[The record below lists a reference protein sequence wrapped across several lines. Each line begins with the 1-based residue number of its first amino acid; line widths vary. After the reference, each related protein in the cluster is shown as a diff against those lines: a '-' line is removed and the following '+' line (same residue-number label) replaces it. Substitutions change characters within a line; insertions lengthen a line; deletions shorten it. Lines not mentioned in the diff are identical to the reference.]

1 MDSKLLSK
9 TNMGGVATIILVIL
23 LCQARFFNFLVG
35 TTLGRAVLVFLVL
48 GISCVHHILGVIAV
62 LAIVVIYNQ
71 SNVDYMEGFTKGP
84 ADDKSKNDKKMGTAV
99 IKVAPKAA
107 TDKNVAADKK
117 PDADKKVAA
126 DKKAMDAKKSM
137 DDSKK
142 PVAREGFNLL
152 DSERVMQK
160 GKRASDFM
168 GVADTRKQ
176 SDDAVEPNDPSCF
189 ADQAAQF

>member
-1 MDSKLLSK
+1 
-9 TNMGGVATIILVIL
+9 MGGVATIILVIL

-71 SNVDYMEGFTKGP
+71 SNVDYMEGFTEGGVK
-84 ADDKSKNDKKMGTAV
+84 DNKMGTAV
-99 IKVAPKAA
+99 IKVVD
-107 TDKNVAADKK
+107 DKNVAADKK
-117 PDADKKVAA
+117 GAA
-126 DKKAMDAKKSM
+126 DKKAVTDKKTV
-137 DDSKK
+137 DDKKAVADSKK

-168 GVADTRKQ
+168 GVADTRRQ

>member
-1 MDSKLLSK
+1 MESKLLSK
-9 TNMGGVATIILVIL
+9 TNMGGLATIIFVIL
-23 LCQARFFNFLVG
+23 LCEARFFNFLVG

-71 SNVDYMEGFTKGP
+71 SNVDYMEGFTDG
-84 ADDKSKNDKKMGTAV
+84 AVNNNKMGTAV
-99 IKVAPKAA
+99 IKVVD
-107 TDKNVAADKK
+107 DKNVAADKK
-117 PDADKKVAA
+117 GAA
-126 DKKAMDAKKSM
+126 DKKAVTDKKTV
-137 DDSKK
+137 DDKKAVADSKK

-168 GVADTRKQ
+168 GVADTRRQ